1 MTHLLAFSGSL
12 RKQSFNQSLVKVAAQ
27 GAEKA
32 GAKVTVIH
40 LNDYLAPIFSEDYEA
55 EHGAPDSV
63 IALKK
68 LMFASDGFLIASP
81 EYNSGYSAALK
92 NVIDWASR
100 KADDETALQ
109 AFKGKTA
116 TLMAASPGGLG
127 GIRGLVPL
135 RMLLGNI
142 GMFVHP
148 NQHAISGVAKLVDET
163 GELSDE
169 ATIKKLQSLGEQAVA
184 FTQAMASAR

>member
-1 MTHLLAFSGSL
+1 MTQLLAFSGSL
-12 RKQSFNQSLVKVAAQ
+12 RKDSFNQSIVKVAAQ
-27 GAEKA
+27 GAEQA

-68 LMFASDGFLIASP
+68 LMFASDGFLIANP

-92 NVIDWASR
+92 NAIDWASR
-100 KADDETALQ
+100 KAEGETPLQ

-148 NQHAISGVAKLVDET
+148 SQHAISGVSKLVNDA
-163 GELSDE
+163 GVISDE
-169 ATIKKLQSLGEQAVA
+169 ATIKKLHSLGEQAVS
-184 FTQAMASAR
+184 FTRAMASSE